1 MSREERTTMM
11 LDLVEQWRESGMTQK
26 DFAESHEVK
35 LSTLRYW
42 IRKSR
47 DEMSSGSFIP
57 LNLSAGQVIRLYYPN
72 GMEIELPA
80 QTPVRIIRDLINL

>member
-42 IRKSR
+42 IRKRR

-57 LNLSAGQVIRLYYPN
+57 LNLSAGQAIRLYYPN